1 MTRKPVSTPHTRL
14 RKQPRTRRLRAATA
28 VPAQRL
34 SVPKTA
40 QKRRQRNRRPFNLSM
55 AGVKRV
61 VLSARWLSL
70 GLLALTIYALI
81 IIGMDTRFYLT
92 YVPVEGTL
100 AIPPEEIVAASGLA
114 GHHIFAADPAQA
126 AAQIAELPGVISATV
141 TLRWPN
147 EVAVAIGEE
156 SPVAIWQAGS
166 QDYWVTK
173 AGDLIPARIP
183 TVGLLTIIAETD
195 ESQTAVS
202 TRPAMEDDLETA
214 DDDTTL
220 AADAG
225 EAVTYIPPEVLTGAL
240 QLRALRPNI
249 DRLYYRPLGGLSYQD
264 GRGWRAYFGAGA
276 NMAQKLVVYE
286 TIIEHL
292 LARGIAP
299 QYVSVSNQEKPFYRT
314 Q

>member
-1 MTRKPVSTPHTRL
+1 MTRKPASAPHTRL

-28 VPAQRL
+28 VPTPRL
-34 SVPKTA
+34 SIPKTA
-40 QKRRQRNRRPFNLSM
+40 QKRLRRNRRPFNLSM

-61 VLSARWLSL
+61 ILSARWLSL
-70 GLLALTIYALI
+70 GLLALTIYALVT
-81 IIGMDTRFYLT
+81 IGMDTRFYLT
-92 YVPVEGTL
+92 YVPVKGAL

-147 EVAVAIGEE
+147 EIEVAIGEE
-156 SPVAIWQAGS
+156 SPVAIWQAGG
-166 QDYWVTK
+166 QDYWITK
-173 AGDLIPARIP
+173 GGGLIPARIP
-183 TVGLLTIIAETD
+183 TVGLLTIIAET
-195 ESQTAVS
+195 EAVQTAVS
-202 TRPAMEDDLETA
+202 TPDAAENDPETA
-214 DDDTTL
+214 VDDESVEEET
-220 AADAG
+220 
-225 EAVTYIPPEVLTGAL
+225 AVSTIPPEVLTGAL

-276 NMAQKLVVYE
+276 NMDQKLVVYE